1 MLVQTVHR
9 RASRPMAQLLMMEAL
24 TVLGLDNTND
34 NKRLNKDIETYY
46 ESNLPFTPPSSDETG
61 FPNTQSDLHGPEIEY
76 RDFNER
82 IIKRIFHDP
91 QVLANHFERLH
102 RLPWGG
108 E

>member
-1 MLVQTVHR
+1 MAQAVHR
-9 RASRPMAQLLMMEAL
+9 RASRPVAQLLMMEAL

-34 NKRLNKDIETYY
+34 NKLPNKEIETYY
-46 ESNLPFTPPSSDETG
+46 ESNLSLTPTRSGVTG

-91 QVLANHFERLH
+91 QVLAKHFERLN